1 MSCIIY
7 GLCYDI
13 VKIHVYISYKILTSG
28 NHNFKFNSKKENK
41 YILKCFWVLLFEQNF
56 ISDNSCEVCR
66 KSRETNVI
74 LYISNM
80 DNWNSVTSF
89 VKGYVAGGSIY
100 SGVEWVLSNIYGGS
114 MSNNEDIL
122 IIRMK

>member
-1 MSCIIY
+1 
-7 GLCYDI
+7 
-13 VKIHVYISYKILTSG
+13 
-28 NHNFKFNSKKENK
+28 
-41 YILKCFWVLLFEQNF
+41 
-56 ISDNSCEVCR
+56 
-66 KSRETNVI
+66 
-74 LYISNM
+74 M